1 MKMRPHGSSDRS
13 YYSSSSKKK
22 SCLGRAGVS
31 KKHVA
36 KRCSRMSSF
45 YMSSG
50 GSATGATSSSLAPSG
65 SRRRNSSLSSSPSTR
80 SSISPH
86 RTSKVNKQMRE
97 LFLTKVKT
105 IRSKAQ
111 LNTTKLFE
119 EITCAVCKFSLHDPY
134 TILPCQHSFCNWC
147 LTEWLKQSAS
157 CPMCR
162 CKPTMFRKDRDAR
175 AKVEHFCRRLSP
187 DRQQEMGFGRKL
199 TEQQF
204 CLVAHKM
211 TLAQFL
217 QLVPDSAASQ
227 KEAEARRE
235 REFRAYEVEIGMLR
249 VRIESL
255 RSQQNNLM
263 RRRRRQLNTV
273 MRRFETELEYL
284 DAEEEILNHQLEQF
298 DIIV

>member
-1 MKMRPHGSSDRS
+1 MN
-13 YYSSSSKKK
+13 
-22 SCLGRAGVS
+22 V
-31 KKHVA
+31 
-36 KRCSRMSSF
+36 
-45 YMSSG
+45 SSG
-50 GSATGATSSSLAPSG
+50 SGNNRRRSNSISSLPPA
-65 SRRRNSSLSSSPSTR
+65 R

-86 RTSKVNKQMRE
+86 RTNKVNKQMRK

-105 IRSKAQ
+105 IRTKAQ
-111 LNTTKLFE
+111 LNTSKLFE

-134 TILPCQHSFCNWC
+134 RILPCQHSFCNWC

-162 CKPTMFRKDRDAR
+162 CKPTIFRKDRQSR
-175 AKVEHFCRRLSP
+175 AKVEHVCRRLSP
-187 DRQQEMGFGRKL
+187 DRQEELGFGRKL

-204 CLVAHKM
+204 CLVTHKM
-211 TLAQFL
+211 TLNQFL

-255 RSQQNNLM
+255 RSQQNTLM

-284 DAEEEILNHQLEQF
+284 DAEEEILNQQLEQF
-298 DIIV
+298 DVMV